1 MLNYNCRE
9 LVGVVP
15 FFKDADPAFVS
26 AVVSK
31 LQFEV
36 YQPGDTVIQE
46 GTLGYKMYFIQTGS
60 VDVIISDGTCVA
72 QLAEGS
78 YFGEICLLA
87 KLRRTATIKA
97 ETFCNMYSLDQ
108 ADFSQVL
115 NEFPQMRETMES
127 VARERLEKLGK
138 QAVDFAHKSD
148 MIEMNN
154 RVSL

>member
-15 FFKDADPAFVS
+15 FFKDAETAFVS

-36 YQPGDTVIQE
+36 YQPGDCVIQE
-46 GTLGYKMYFIQTGS
+46 GTLGSKMYFIQTGS
-60 VDVIISDGTCVA
+60 VDVIISNGTCVA
-72 QLAEGS
+72 QLSEGS

-87 KLRRTATIKA
+87 KVRRTATIKA

-115 NEFPQMRETMES
+115 NEFPQMRETMET
-127 VARERLEKLGK
+127 VARERLDKLGK
-138 QAVDFAHKSD
+138 AEIEFAHKGDLQEFNAS
-148 MIEMNN
+148 
-154 RVSL
+154 VS